1 MTARPKQVFS
11 KVIAATLALGVLAGL
26 AAGCGSSG
34 GSSSTTAAST
44 TTSST
49 SAGTASS
56 ASALA
61 PIHGTYSPKIDPS
74 NFVSTIDNRYF
85 PLIPGTGFHYTG
97 VAENGKAP
105 RKDDMIVTHQ
115 TKQILGVTC
124 TVVADTVSAHGKP
137 IEKTDDWYA
146 QDKAGNVWY
155 MGEDSFELKH
165 GKFAKA
171 PDSWEGGVN
180 GAKPGIIMPGSPQ
193 PGDQYRQEYYPNVA
207 LDQAKVLGSGGTIK
221 VPQGSYKTTLKTVE
235 TAPKVDPGVA
245 EQKYY
250 VAGVG
255 DIKEQTV
262 RGNHEGIHLV
272 SISHH

>member
-1 MTARPKQVFS
+1 MTARPRQVFPR
-11 KVIAATLALGVLAGL
+11 VIAATLAVGVLAGI
-26 AAGCGSSG
+26 AAGCGSSSSSSSTAASSTTG
-34 GSSSTTAAST
+34 SSTTA
-44 TTSST
+44 SST
-49 SAGTASS
+49 SAP
-56 ASALA
+56 ALA
-61 PIHGTYSPKIDPS
+61 PIHGTYSPTIDPS
-74 NFVSTIDNRYF
+74 NFVKTINNRYF

-105 RKDDMIVTHQ
+105 RRDDMVVTHQ
-115 TKQILGVTC
+115 TKQILGVTA
-124 TVVADTVSAHGKP
+124 TVVRDVVSAHGKP

-155 MGEDSFELKH
+155 MGEDSFELKN

-193 PGDQYRQEYYPNVA
+193 KGDQYRQEYYPNVA
-207 LDQAKVLGSGGTIK
+207 LDQAKVLGSGGTVK
-221 VPQGSYKTTLKTVE
+221 VPQGSYKSTLLTVE